1 MWRAN
6 AGLWRRW
13 LSLLLL
19 LPGLG
24 GLGLLLAAVAPA
36 GAQTTTVPLSSS
48 VDYTFGQAMHFRL
61 RGESDTPVEGATLTW
76 SLQGDGQR
84 HEVPLALLPGRVV
97 SVTYTLH
104 LTDSPLPPFSTVYY
118 QWRLATPAGAV
129 ALPLESVAYVDNRV
143 RWQQVTRQGITVHWA
158 EGGPALAETALN
170 VALAAQDRLA
180 QLLPRPDPQPLPIYI
195 YPTTADLR
203 AALRLSG
210 RDRLAGQGGL
220 PALGV
225 VLVAAANPRTAE
237 LDLGRDMPREMA
249 YLSLYAL
256 AGEQYG
262 MLPAWLREGLAGY
275 AEAVPDPGRAAR
287 LAAAQAAGT
296 TLPLAELCAS
306 FPAGAEALA
315 LADAQSEALVRY
327 ILASYGDA
335 ALRQLLQS
343 YVAGAGCDAGVA
355 QTLGLSL
362 VDLEA
367 EWLAAARPGETLPA
381 NQWQSS
387 ALWLI
392 LLLAGFGL
400 MALLWLPLRPV
411 AK

>member
-13 LSLLLL
+13 LPVLLLL
-19 LPGLG
+19 LCLG
-24 GLGLLLAAVAPA
+24 GLWLAPA

-48 VDYTFGQAMHFRL
+48 VDYTFGQAMRFSL
-61 RGESDTPVEGATLTW
+61 RGESELPVDGATLTW
-76 SLQGDGQR
+76 SLVGEPQS
-84 HEVPLALLPGRVV
+84 HEVPLALLPGRAV
-97 SVTYTLH
+97 SVTYTLR
-104 LTDSPLPPFSTVYY
+104 LTEAPLPPFSTVRY
-118 QWRLATPAGAV
+118 QWTLATPAGAV
-129 ALPLESVAYVDNRV
+129 ALPAESVAYVDNRLS
-143 RWQQVTRQGITVHWA
+143 WQQVTREEVTVYWA

-180 QLLPRPDPQPLPIYI
+180 QLLPRPEPQPLPIYI

-237 LDLGRDMPREMA
+237 LDLGRDIPREMT

-262 MLPAWLREGLAGY
+262 TLPAWLREGLAGY
-275 AEAVPDPGRAAR
+275 FEAVPDPGRAAR
-287 LAAAQAAGT
+287 LATAQAAGA

-315 LADAQSEALVRY
+315 LADAQSEALVRH
-327 ILASYGDA
+327 IQASYGDA

-343 YVAGAGCDAGVA
+343 YAAGAGCDAGVA

-362 VDLEA
+362 AELEA
-367 EWLAAARPGETLPA
+367 EWLAARPGQEPLPA
-381 NQWQSS
+381 NQWQST

-400 MALLWLPLRPV
+400 MALLWLPLRP
-411 AK
+411 AERKTDE